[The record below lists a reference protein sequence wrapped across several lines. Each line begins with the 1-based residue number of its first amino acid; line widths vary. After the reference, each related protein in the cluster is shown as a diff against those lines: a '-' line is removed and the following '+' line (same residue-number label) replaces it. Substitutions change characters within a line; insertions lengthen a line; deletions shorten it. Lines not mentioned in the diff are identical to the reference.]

1 MKLTHSLGVKITVI
15 FLFALLSFAVIAGVG
30 LIVMM
35 LGQGYYWAEGE
46 LPADT
51 ALNAQGEALLY
62 RQRTA
67 IFVLTVLGFLTCS
80 ALFLFLLCSAGH
92 RAGREEAV
100 LNLQDR
106 IPLDLYA
113 FAAFF
118 LGALVVSAIWD
129 MAVWGRMPSLLVE
142 GFNSPYLMT
151 WLLLALGVESH
162 SA

>member
-1 MKLTHSLGVKITVI
+1 MKLTHSLGVKITAI

-80 ALFLFLLCSAGH
+80 ARSFSCSAAPAIAP
-92 RAGREEAV
+92 AGKKLCLTCRTES
-100 LNLQDR
+100 R
-106 IPLDLYA
+106 WTCMRSRH
-113 FAAFF
+113 FS
-118 LGALVVSAIWD
+118 LGRWS
-129 MAVWGRMPSLLVE
+129 
-142 GFNSPYLMT
+142 
-151 WLLLALGVESH
+151 
-162 SA
+162 